1 MRISDWSSDVCS
13 SDLEVA
19 VAAVIGIVEKAADN
33 SGKHI
38 GSAAELDL
46 GIARKAGECI
56 TRRRIVYQP
65 PPALKVG
72 RPRRSGKPGGI
83 PCGARRG
90 PGLWQVC
97 RQCTA
102 ASFDLGFSFVEPA
115 QVLVSRPVA
124 ETRRQPFEHF
134 RGNRNP
140 YPPD

>member
-46 GIARKAGECI
+46 GIARKAGERI

-65 PPALKVG
+65 PPALQVG
-72 RPRRSGKPGGI
+72 RRRRPGKPGGI
-83 PCGARRG
+83 PCGAGRA
-90 PGLWQVC
+90 PGISPVC
-97 RQCTA
+97 RHCMEDSVDPGRLGR
-102 ASFDLGFSFVEPA
+102 ASWQARVCRARYISGGLG
-115 QVLVSRPVA
+115 LK
-124 ETRRQPFEHF
+124 
-134 RGNRNP
+134 
-140 YPPD
+140 